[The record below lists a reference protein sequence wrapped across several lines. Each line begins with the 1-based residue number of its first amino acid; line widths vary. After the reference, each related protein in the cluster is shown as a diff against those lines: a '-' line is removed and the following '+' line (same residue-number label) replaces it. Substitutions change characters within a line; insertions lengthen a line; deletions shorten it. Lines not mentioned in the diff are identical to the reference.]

1 MDTVTRQPLYIKMH
15 ERDNVAIVANDGGL
29 ATGAQF
35 PSGLKLVERV
45 PQGHKVALVD
55 LKKGDAVRRY
65 NVTIG
70 RAARDLPAGSWVN
83 EAALEMPAARPL
95 EGLPIANANRAP
107 MEPLEGYTFEGF
119 RNADGSVGT
128 RN

>member
-1 MDTVTRQPLYIKMH
+1 MDTVTREPLYIKMH

-29 ATGAQF
+29 AAGVEF
-35 PSGLKLVERV
+35 PDGLKLVERV

-55 LKKGDAVRRY
+55 LAAGDPIRRY

-70 RAARDLPAGSWVN
+70 RAARAIPKGSWVN
-83 EAALEMPAARPL
+83 ETLLEMPAARSL
-95 EGLPIANANRAP
+95 EGLPIATVKPAP
-107 MEPLEGYTFEGF
+107 MEPLAGYTFEGY

-128 RN
+128 